1 MNQPDKT
8 TITDML
14 GRNLAIKKTL
24 KRIVSVVP
32 SQTELLYDLG
42 LEEEVVGI
50 TKFCIH
56 PDEWFHSKTRVGGTK
71 KINQEIILSLQP
83 DIVIANMEENTQS
96 ELEELAKH
104 VPVWIS
110 DVRNLNDALRMIEL
124 LGDLVDKSDEAE
136 KIILKIRTGFDLL
149 KPMAKSQK
157 ALYLIWRDPFM
168 SVNSDTFIHDMM
180 MRCGLI
186 NVSSEAKTRY
196 PQLSPEQVHALNP
209 DLVLLS
215 SEPFP
220 FAEKHIA
227 EIQRLL
233 PKARIGLVDGEA
245 FSWYGSRLTQSAP
258 YFKQLIRFWD
268 VK

>member
-1 MNQPDKT
+1 MIQPENT
-8 TITDML
+8 MITDML
-14 GRNLAIKKTL
+14 GRNITLSKTPT
-24 KRIVSVVP
+24 RIVSVVP

-42 LEEEVVGI
+42 LAEEVVGI
-50 TKFCIH
+50 TKYCIH
-56 PDEWFHSKTRVGGTK
+56 PDDWFHSKTRVGGTK
-71 KINQEIILSLQP
+71 KINQEIILSLKP

-124 LGDLVDKSDEAE
+124 LGDLVDKSEEAE
-136 KIILKIRTGFDLL
+136 KIILKIRSDFDLL
-149 KPMAKSQK
+149 KPISKPRK
-157 ALYLIWRDPFM
+157 ALYLIWREPFM
-168 SVNSDTFIHDMM
+168 AINSDTFIHDMM

-186 NVSSEAKTRY
+186 NVSSEAQTRY

-209 DLVLLS
+209 EYVLLS

-220 FAEKHIA
+220 FAEKHMA

-268 VK
+268 K